1 MAFEYYKLDII
12 PKDYTETSFRFE
24 TEQKA
29 FQAKDEILKAHK
41 DLEISWN
48 IYQIKKVASGI
59 QEKI

>member
-12 PKDYTETSFRFE
+12 PKDNTTTSFRFE

-29 FQAKDEILKAHK
+29 FQVKDEILKAHK

-48 IYQIKKVASGI
+48 IYLVKKIACGM
-59 QEKI
+59 QEKT